1 MQLIKE
7 ELKTL
12 YEWPENP
19 LYKGGQDES
28 RLEEE
33 ELEERS
39 LTSQEKSAKEKYVKG
54 MKPKQKEFEKRYGK
68 EGKSV
73 MYATATKR
81 AKETA

>member
-1 MQLIKE
+1 MKLTKTKLKQLIRE
-7 ELKTL
+7 ELEAVL
-12 YEWPENP
+12 
-19 LYKGGQDES
+19 S
-28 RLEEE
+28 EE

>member
-1 MQLIKE
+1 
-7 ELKTL
+7 
-12 YEWPENP
+12 
-19 LYKGGQDES
+19 
-28 RLEEE
+28 
-33 ELEERS
+33 
-39 LTSQEKSAKEKYVKG
+39 